1 MMWSKG
7 KPKTYLWYRLLWWF
21 FLPIVVIRTLIKA
34 LRQKDYQNRFF
45 ERLGR
50 VPSGEYDLMIHAV
63 SVGEAKMALWLRSQL
78 PAGLKVLFSTTTPT
92 GAGVIMKG
100 KPQDDRHV
108 FWPWDHAWVVG
119 HWLRHIKFRHLL
131 LLESELWPEM
141 CCQLSAQGVNIW
153 LVNARL
159 SSRSMKRHQKFPWLL
174 NMIKLSISGV
184 YPESE
189 QSAKRFKAL
198 NMPLATDCFSSIKFG
213 QARPSINDQ
222 LVHQIIKQKKK
233 PMVVVASTHEGEE
246 QLIIQALQGQLDDIH
261 LVVVPR
267 HPHRVAGLLNQCSKA
282 ALFQPGVNMDASIW
296 MVSSMGQL
304 GTWFEVADVIIM
316 GGSYQQIGGH
326 NPLEALWRGV
336 PVIVGPYVAHFMD
349 MYTDLA
355 RRQWVWPVG
364 LTQLGFWLR
373 CCLDHRDKIAIN
385 QGCFHDY
392 MGNHQKKLSYLLR
405 DIEKSLTKC

>member
-1 MMWSKG
+1 
-7 KPKTYLWYRLLWWF
+7 
-21 FLPIVVIRTLIKA
+21 
-34 LRQKDYQNRFF
+34 
-45 ERLGR
+45 
-50 VPSGEYDLMIHAV
+50 
-63 SVGEAKMALWLRSQL
+63 
-78 PAGLKVLFSTTTPT
+78 
-92 GAGVIMKG
+92 
-100 KPQDDRHV
+100 
-108 FWPWDHAWVVG
+108 
-119 HWLRHIKFRHLL
+119 
-131 LLESELWPEM
+131 
-141 CCQLSAQGVNIW
+141 
-153 LVNARL
+153 
-159 SSRSMKRHQKFPWLL
+159 MKRHQKFPWLL

-316 GGSYQQIGGH
+316 GG
-326 NPLEALWRGV
+326 
-336 PVIVGPYVAHFMD
+336 VIS
-349 MYTDLA
+349 
-355 RRQWVWPVG
+355 R
-364 LTQLGFWLR
+364 
-373 CCLDHRDKIAIN
+373 
-385 QGCFHDY
+385 
-392 MGNHQKKLSYLLR
+392 
-405 DIEKSLTKC
+405 